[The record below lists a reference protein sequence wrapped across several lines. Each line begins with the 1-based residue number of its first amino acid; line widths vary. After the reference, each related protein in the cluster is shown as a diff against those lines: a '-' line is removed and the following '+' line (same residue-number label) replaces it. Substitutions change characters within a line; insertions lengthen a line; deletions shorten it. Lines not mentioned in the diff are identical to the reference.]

1 MTCFFH
7 VSFVTYYDSISE
19 NPHLKLT
26 VVNRTIMVS
35 WKQHFSTQQPIYY
48 EVSAGTTIGGADIIQ
63 WQETQNSFLEFVLP
77 PKIKSI
83 KDLIGYI
90 SVRGISANGMAVF
103 LNAAVKM

>member
-1 MTCFFH
+1 M
-7 VSFVTYYDSISE
+7 
-19 NPHLKLT
+19 KLT
-26 VVNRTIMVS
+26 VVDRTIMAS

-48 EVSAGTTIGGADIIQ
+48 EESAGTTLGGADIIQ
-63 WQETQNSFLEFVLP
+63 WQETQNSFLEFALP

>member
-1 MTCFFH
+1 MA
-7 VSFVTYYDSISE
+7 
-19 NPHLKLT
+19 
-26 VVNRTIMVS
+26 S
-35 WKQHFSTQQPIYY
+35 WKQHFATEQPIYY
-48 EVSAGTTIGGADIIQ
+48 EVSAGTTLGGADIIQ